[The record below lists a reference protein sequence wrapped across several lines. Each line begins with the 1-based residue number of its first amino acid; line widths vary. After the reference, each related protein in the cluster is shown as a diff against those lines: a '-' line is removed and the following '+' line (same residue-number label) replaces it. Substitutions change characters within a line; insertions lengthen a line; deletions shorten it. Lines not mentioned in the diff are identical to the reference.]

1 MELKLTEIAAE
12 FLGITEEEVVN
23 RINST
28 QARGIEDWNN
38 KSSIIDF
45 YKETEHY
52 IYDLI
57 KFNSQ
62 ERLTSLMYPIQ
73 RINNYTILDF
83 GGGIGI
89 LSIFL
94 SANNT
99 VYYYD
104 LDGKTKKFA
113 KFLNEKIGGKVI
125 FLDSLEEVYD
135 KTYDMIISM
144 DVLEHLENPL
154 DVAFKL
160 HDCVNKEHGLFYTT
174 GMRFSIN
181 ETLPMHIKKNMEFQ
195 VPFEKFMMERY
206 HCVFYH
212 ETGFE
217 TLFIYVI
224 KK

>member
-1 MELKLTEIAAE
+1 MELNLTELAAE
-12 FLGITEEEVVN
+12 FLGISVEEVLD
-23 RINST
+23 RIKST

-38 KSSIIDF
+38 KSSITDF

-62 ERLTSLMYPIQ
+62 GRIDSLLHPI
-73 RINNYTILDF
+73 RGINGYTILDF
-83 GGGIGI
+83 GGGIGL
-89 LSIFL
+89 LSILL
-94 SANNT
+94 SHQNK
-99 VYYYD
+99 VFYYD
-104 LDGKTKKFA
+104 VESRTKQFA
-113 KFLNEKIGGKVI
+113 MFLNEKIGGKVT
-125 FLDSLEEVYD
+125 FLDSLEEVYN
-135 KTYDMIISM
+135 KEYDMVIAM
-144 DVLEHLENPL
+144 DILEHLENPM
-154 DVAFKL
+154 DVAYSL
-160 HDCVNKEHGLFYTT
+160 HKCVNKEHGLFYTT